1 MSSITKT
8 QKKGKSKSR
17 SRSRSRSRSKSSTSS
32 ASASSV
38 LRVSPETKRE
48 VKKYLNKTTMLK
60 REDIKKVVHDL
71 VHTRTEFEVLRL
83 RYNESNIDNDATKVL
98 LNFLRKKT
106 PTEYRSTLVEN
117 EFMDTIIDK
126 GTDKEL
132 MLWIVKEIVEP
143 LLHGI
148 RDNYLS
154 NCKREEILPR
164 IINKKVMERYMK
176 SEPFAQ
182 ILNE

>member
-1 MSSITKT
+1 
-8 QKKGKSKSR
+8 
-17 SRSRSRSRSKSSTSS
+17 
-32 ASASSV
+32 
-38 LRVSPETKRE
+38 
-48 VKKYLNKTTMLK
+48 
-60 REDIKKVVHDL
+60 
-71 VHTRTEFEVLRL
+71 
-83 RYNESNIDNDATKVL
+83 
-98 LNFLRKKT
+98 
-106 PTEYRSTLVEN
+106 
-117 EFMDTIIDK
+117 
-126 GTDKEL
+126 